1 MQLTTNQTETI
12 TVTAAKYPSGDPI
25 LSVKQGEVYSFRV
38 EKGQR
43 WTDFYFIGCG
53 PKGFSLPYRRKELH
67 IPNINYFCL
76 CGLLQGHSEIK
87 FPIGESLPD
96 YLIQEN
102 GELRFFAN
110 DHPDYYSNNRGSI
123 EVKVT
128 RVR

>member
-1 MQLTTNQTETI
+1 MQLTTNQTQTI
-12 TVTAAKYPSGDPI
+12 TVTAAEYPSGNPSI
-25 LSVKQGEVYSFRV
+25 TVNKGEVYSFFV

-53 PKGFSLPYRRKELH
+53 PKGFSLHYRRKELH

-76 CGLLQGHSEIK
+76 CGLVQGNSEIK
-87 FPIGESLPD
+87 FPIGESLSD
-96 YLIQEN
+96 YPIPES

-110 DHPDYYSNNRGSI
+110 DHPDYYRNNRGSI